1 MKIDQLRDTLRQDRM
16 NLSALARLTGIPL
29 RTLRRLK
36 NGDGDAMAATVERIE
51 PCLRKAMQQPKT
63 RSAA

>member
-1 MKIDQLRDTLRQDRM
+1 M
-16 NLSALARLTGIPL
+16 NLSELARLSGIPL

-51 PCLRKAMQQPKT
+51 PHLRKATQPKRAT
-63 RSAA
+63 A